1 VIFENQLRMPIRGS
15 IFKVME
21 EDYLKQYRV
30 NDNEWYISDINGIFK
45 GNKFL
50 YSKDELKD

>member
-1 VIFENQLRMPIRGS
+1 MPIRGS